1 MKPARFSD
9 MFVAYALSVEVV
21 EDSVLSTFRKSELS
35 SESELWRKAM
45 VEIESLHVNDTWDAE
60 LPKGEKVIGCK

>member
-21 EDSVLSTFRKSELS
+21 EDSVLSTFRESELS

-45 VEIESLHVNDTWDAE
+45 VEIESLHVNDT
-60 LPKGEKVIGCK
+60 